1 MSVLT
6 PQRPPTA
13 SRARSRQSEH
23 LRARPS
29 KPGDSSDPFGTLP
42 SEGHVQ
48 NISYLYV
55 GHREAVSVWGKSNR
69 PPPNSGD
76 VILTPTEDGGEVPR
90 DNPSA
95 QRSLVC
101 VTTPRC
107 PMQQNKQT
115 NQKPNPQNS
124 KLLFPSQVVGGCGE
138 EIGGSS
144 GRPAG
149 AIVSECGDPTRSS
162 RRAHTIRDDALA
174 SCSLVTLT
182 SPRIPPL

>member
-1 MSVLT
+1 M
-6 PQRPPTA
+6 
-13 SRARSRQSEH
+13 
-23 LRARPS
+23 
-29 KPGDSSDPFGTLP
+29 
-42 SEGHVQ
+42 Q

-76 VILTPTEDGGEVPR
+76 IRVTPTEDGGEVPR

-144 GRPAG
+144 GSPSG
-149 AIVSECGDPTRSS
+149 AVVSECGDRRSS
-162 RRAHTIRDDALA
+162 RVVLTGFEYGALA

-182 SPRIPPL
+182 SPRIPPLCGTRTPYILGIERTF